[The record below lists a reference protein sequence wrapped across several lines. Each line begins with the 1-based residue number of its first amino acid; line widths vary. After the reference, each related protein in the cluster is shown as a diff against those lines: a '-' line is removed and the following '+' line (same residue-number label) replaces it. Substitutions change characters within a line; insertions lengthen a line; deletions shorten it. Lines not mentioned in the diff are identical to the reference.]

1 MLFAAQKR
9 AAGTA
14 TLSFAAPNADVS
26 HHKEVQF
33 MEPKEVISVGI
44 TISDWLMMLA
54 VILGPVLAVQIQK
67 YIDRKSETRNR
78 KLKVF
83 SDLMTTR
90 ASTLAFQHVS
100 ALNMVGLEFNGKKY
114 GKVVNAWKTYLDHLN
129 SFPNDDENMQ
139 KIWSEKKNDQLSDL
153 LYEMGESLGFDFDK
167 VHIKK
172 AGYIPQA
179 YADQENETNF
189 LRRQLVDVFLDK
201 KSIPMAVTY
210 FPSDDEALETQ
221 KELHKLMKSH
231 YEGKAPIKAEAEND

>member
-1 MLFAAQKR
+1 
-9 AAGTA
+9 
-14 TLSFAAPNADVS
+14 
-26 HHKEVQF
+26 
-33 MEPKEVISVGI
+33 MESNEVISVGI

-54 VILGPVLAVQIQK
+54 VVSGPVIAVQIQK
-67 YIDRKSETRNR
+67 YIDRKSETKNR

-114 GKVVNAWKTYLDHLN
+114 GKVVSAWKTYLDHLG

-139 KIWSEKKNDQLSDL
+139 KVWSEKKSDQLSDL

-179 YADQENETNF
+179 YADQQDETNF
-189 LRRQLVDVFLDK
+189 IRRQLVDVLLNK
-201 KSIPMAVTY
+201 KSIPMAVTD
-210 FPSDDEALETQ
+210 FPSDDEALENK
-221 KELHKLMKSH
+221 KELHKLMKNH
-231 YEGKAPIKAEAEND
+231 YEDKASQSIKLETEND